1 FSRTSRGPSKGGHHV
16 QKEPDTTSEEATM
29 SHRLRVGTI
38 VVLFAVLGCFGR
50 GGLRAQNKPL
60 TTAQP
65 TVRGLVTT
73 HLSEVG
79 LSGTNVAQRVT
90 IGAGTKMADHTHT
103 GRTSLLIMTQGA
115 LTEFRGTATHEY
127 KAGDVIQIS
136 EGTTH
141 HVENYGTVPAIYIEI
156 NT

>member
-1 FSRTSRGPSKGGHHV
+1 MSR
-16 QKEPDTTSEEATM
+16 
-29 SHRLRVGTI
+29 RLHVGTI
-38 VVLFAVLGCFGR
+38 VAVFVVLGCVGSR
-50 GGLRAQNKPL
+50 GLWAQDKPL
-60 TTAQP
+60 ATAQP
-65 TVRGLVTT
+65 NVEVLITT
-73 HLSEVG
+73 QLSEVG

-115 LTEFRGTATHEY
+115 LTEFRGTAKHEY
-127 KAGDVIQIS
+127 KAGDVIQVS

-156 NT
+156 NTTAKK